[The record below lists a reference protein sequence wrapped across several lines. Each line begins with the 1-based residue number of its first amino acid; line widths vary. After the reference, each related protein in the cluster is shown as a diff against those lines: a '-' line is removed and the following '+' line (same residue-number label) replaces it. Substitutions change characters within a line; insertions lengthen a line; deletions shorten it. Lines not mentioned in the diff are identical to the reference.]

1 MTQLQTIGNE
11 KRNKTIIAGAM
22 MGSGSAR
29 DFDKSMKELENLA
42 EACEMEVI
50 ASVSQNL
57 AAVNPAYYIGSGK
70 VTEIK
75 EMAEQL
81 GADSV
86 VFNNDLSP
94 SQLTNLQKALD
105 LEVLD
110 RTNLILEIFSRRAK
124 TREAKLQVEAAN
136 LQYILPRLA
145 GMRSNLN
152 RQGGTS
158 GSLSNRGAG
167 EKKLELDRRKIES
180 RIGEL
185 EKELE
190 AVQKDRETQR
200 KRRSRSALPQIA
212 LVGYTNAGKSSLM
225 NKMVEVYQKEE
236 DKMVEAK
243 DMLFATLDTTVRK
256 ITPGDNKDF
265 LLSDTVGFISRLPH
279 SLVKAFRSTLDE
291 VRYADLLLEVVDFS
305 DEQYKEHMEVTANT
319 LKELGAETVPRL
331 YVMNKADLV
340 MDETM
345 LPKVVED
352 KIFMSAKTG
361 AGLAKLLEMIHSK
374 VFDDYKICEFLVPY
388 EDGSAVSYLNGSAR
402 VLKQEYLPEG
412 VRILAECRQYDA
424 ERYECYR

>member
-22 MGSGSAR
+22 MGSAR

-57 AAVNPAYYIGSGK
+57 ASVTPAYYIGSGK

-190 AVQKDRETQR
+190 AVQKNRETQR

-319 LKELGAETVPRL
+319 LKELGAEAVPRL

-340 MDETM
+340 MDETK
-345 LPKVVED
+345 LPKVVGD
-352 KIFMSAKTG
+352 KIYMSAKTG
-361 AGLAKLLEMIHSK
+361 AGLTKLLEMIHGK
-374 VFDDYKICEFLVPY
+374 VFADYKVCEFLVPY

>member
-1 MTQLQTIGNE
+1 M
-11 KRNKTIIAGAM
+11 
-22 MGSGSAR
+22 GSAR
-29 DFDKSMKELENLA
+29 DFDKSMEELENLA
-42 EACEMEVI
+42 EACDMEVT
-50 ASVSQNL
+50 ASVIQNL
-57 AAVNPAYYIGSGK
+57 DSVNPAYYIGSGK
-70 VTEIK
+70 VTEIR

-305 DEQYKEHMEVTANT
+305 DGQYKEHMEVTANT

-340 MDETM
+340 MNETE
-345 LPKVVED
+345 LPKVVGD

-361 AGLAKLLEMIHSK
+361 AGLTELLEMIHSK
-374 VFDDYKICEFLVPY
+374 VFAGYKICEFLVPY

>member
-374 VFDDYKICEFLVPY
+374 VFDDYKTCEFLVPY

>member
-57 AAVNPAYYIGSGK
+57 ASVNPAYYIGSSK

-185 EKELE
+185 EKKSWKPCRRTGRHREKGE
-190 AVQKDRETQR
+190 AGPPCP
-200 KRRSRSALPQIA
+200 RSRWWAIQ
-212 LVGYTNAGKSSLM
+212 T
-225 NKMVEVYQKEE
+225 
-236 DKMVEAK
+236 
-243 DMLFATLDTTVRK
+243 
-256 ITPGDNKDF
+256 
-265 LLSDTVGFISRLPH
+265 
-279 SLVKAFRSTLDE
+279 
-291 VRYADLLLEVVDFS
+291 
-305 DEQYKEHMEVTANT
+305 
-319 LKELGAETVPRL
+319 
-331 YVMNKADLV
+331 
-340 MDETM
+340 
-345 LPKVVED
+345 
-352 KIFMSAKTG
+352 
-361 AGLAKLLEMIHSK
+361 
-374 VFDDYKICEFLVPY
+374 
-388 EDGSAVSYLNGSAR
+388 R
-402 VLKQEYLPEG
+402 VNHP
-412 VRILAECRQYDA
+412 
-424 ERYECYR
+424 